1 MVGAIVK
8 RDVLTHPVVTIQ
20 SFGWTVFMR
29 AVFASREQTF
39 LGLLTI
45 EPNSTHRTLP
55 VCELIDRCIQL
66 ELRAKNAYL
75 QLAKRFAD
83 DAKALRFFT
92 AMAAQEQTHSDLLEI
107 CREASKR
114 AEWIMHREEEWAH
127 AITQLERE
135 TSRLSKEIETVRTLD
150 EAMRIVITLE
160 GSEINTLFSDILAS
174 LDSGFVRKLEPF
186 ATAVRRHIE
195 YIDRMIPS
203 LVPSMEDAC
212 RRLRERV
219 LPAV

>member
-20 SFGWTVFMR
+20 AFGWIVFLR

-45 EPNSTHRTLP
+45 ESGSTHRTLP

-83 DAKALRFFT
+83 DSKAMRFFT
-92 AMAAQEQTHSDLLEI
+92 AMAAQEQSHSDLLEI

-114 AEWIMHREEEWAH
+114 AEWVMHREEEWAH

-135 TSRLSKEIETVRTLD
+135 TSRLSREIETVQTLD
-150 EAMRIVITLE
+150 EAMRIVIALE
-160 GSEINTLFSDILAS
+160 GSEINSIFSNIMDS

-186 ATAVRRHIE
+186 ATAIRCHIE
-195 YIDRMIPS
+195 YIDRMIPT

-212 RRLRERV
+212 QRLRQRV
-219 LPAV
+219 MPV